1 MELQDRVNLVR
12 YRLNRAAETIAEVN
26 ELKLLGYYNTAVNR
40 MYYACFYATIALL
53 VANGIEVKSHSGV
66 RNALALHFV
75 KPGIIPVEMGKFY
88 SLIFAKRSS
97 GDYEDFFT
105 HTLDSVE
112 QFQPQAMEF
121 VKLITNLVE
130 AWLHNTK

>member
-1 MELQDRVNLVR
+1 MELQDRVSLVK
-12 YRLNRAAETIAEVN
+12 YRLGRAAETISEVN
-26 ELKLLGYYNTAVNR
+26 ELKMLGYYNTAVNR
-40 MYYACFYATIALL
+40 MYYACFYAAIALL

-112 QFQPQAMEF
+112 QFQPQAIEF
-121 VKLITNLVE
+121 VQFVTDLVE
-130 AWLHNTK
+130 IWLHDAK